1 MIELIKWVF
10 LWSTRHDS
18 FRILS
23 ISWGCKNKCMRSRT
37 KLREKWDKLA
47 KSHFW
52 FSSQIWLQSLRAQP
66 QLKLL
71 CCLLQI
77 IAEAKNQPPLCSN
90 NNGWAFSQTHSIMSL
105 LSICFVLK
113 RQSLTSKKKKKFN
126 TLYIFLAQGCNQSSA
141 INWEPFN
148 AASSLFTLTNNLS
161 FTL

>member
-1 MIELIKWVF
+1 MIVLIKWVF

-18 FRILS
+18 FRRLG
-23 ISWGCKNKCMRSRT
+23 ISWGCKNKWMRSRT

-113 RQSLTSKKKKKFN
+113 RQSLTSKKKKNSILSISFWLKG
-126 TLYIFLAQGCNQSSA
+126 A
-141 INWEPFN
+141 
-148 AASSLFTLTNNLS
+148 TNPLPS
-161 FTL
+161 TESHLMQLLHYLRWQTT

>member
-1 MIELIKWVF
+1 MIVLIKWVF

-18 FRILS
+18 FRRLG

-47 KSHFW
+47 KSRFW

-66 QLKLL
+66 HLKLL

-90 NNGWAFSQTHSIMSL
+90 NNGLSNAQHYVSALYLFCAKASEPHLPKKKNSI
-105 LSICFVLK
+105 LSIF
-113 RQSLTSKKKKKFN
+113 
-126 TLYIFLAQGCNQSSA
+126 FLAQGCNQSSA

>member
-1 MIELIKWVF
+1 MIVLIKWVF

-18 FRILS
+18 FRRLG

-47 KSHFW
+47 KSRFW

-113 RQSLTSKKKKKFN
+113 RQSLTSKKKKNSILSISFWLKG
-126 TLYIFLAQGCNQSSA
+126 A
-141 INWEPFN
+141 
-148 AASSLFTLTNNLS
+148 TNPLPS
-161 FTL
+161 TESHLMQLLHYLRWQTT

>member
-1 MIELIKWVF
+1 MIVLIKWVF

-18 FRILS
+18 FRILG

-47 KSHFW
+47 KSRFW
-52 FSSQIWLQSLRAQP
+52 FSSQIWLQRLRAQP

-77 IAEAKNQPPLCSN
+77 IAEAKNQPPLFSN

-113 RQSLTSKKKKKFN
+113 LQSLTSKKKKNSILSISFWLKG
-126 TLYIFLAQGCNQSSA
+126 A
-141 INWEPFN
+141 
-148 AASSLFTLTNNLS
+148 TNPLPS
-161 FTL
+161 TESHLMQLLHYLRWQTT